1 MLVEAHISEGINSE
15 DVPSQFLDITL
26 ASAQVSR
33 GPFSIQVPKSRDLMR
48 AERLGNGWVNFSI
61 VIDSGDYVTSQYIPV
76 PMASRA
82 ANGSQPAAQEVLGH
96 AVTVPH
102 FRSFRVMNSSMRRIL
117 TSEGGRPD
125 GVVPCEW
132 LKYGSQREDETR
144 IGEVHTDTDSGST
157 DEFKYATQ
165 ADSTITVGVSAS
177 ASSGWSGDG
186 SVKIS
191 NHFGG
196 SGSFPNPAGTLK
208 YADGD
213 FYYQRYESNNEP
225 DCPGKY
231 MNQAVSALGDAFRGT
246 NSPAANPYGGCLH
259 DPHGQARADPHGGT
273 FDQDRGTAEGY
284 SGIANVFGFS
294 FGGGT
299 GFSNNIYQDYTNNSN
314 VEQYY
319 CGNGPMPDVP
329 VIYNS
334 SH

>member
-1 MLVEAHISEGINSE
+1 MTICMQRSILICRRKVLTLSGSTGLKADVTSDSPELDISVHKVIFHSIMLAAGAGAAVLAAGTTLAATAQAGSSAGTAVTLAGSIGALPAGSGTMLVEAHISEGINSE

-208 YADGD
+208 YARSASHASG
-213 FYYQRYESNNEP
+213 RSS
-225 DCPGKY
+225 GRAT
-231 MNQAVSALGDAFRGT
+231 QAVPPPSVKLWR
-246 NSPAANPYGGCLH
+246 
-259 DPHGQARADPHGGT
+259 R
-273 FDQDRGTAEGY
+273 
-284 SGIANVFGFS
+284 SGR
-294 FGGGT
+294 
-299 GFSNNIYQDYTNNSN
+299 
-314 VEQYY
+314 
-319 CGNGPMPDVP
+319 
-329 VIYNS
+329 
-334 SH
+334 